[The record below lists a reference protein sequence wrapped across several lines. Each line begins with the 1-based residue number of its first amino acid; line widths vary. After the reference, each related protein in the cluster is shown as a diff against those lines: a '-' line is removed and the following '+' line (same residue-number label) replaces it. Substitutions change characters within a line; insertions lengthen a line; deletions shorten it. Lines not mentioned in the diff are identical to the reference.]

1 MQARTIA
8 ISDIHG
14 HTQALDAILAAIE
27 PRPADTLVFLG
38 DYVDLGPDS
47 KGVLER
53 LLGLGKQFHVVAL
66 MGNHEEMMVGA
77 REGRSDLRFWMNFGA
92 RETLESYGDAGD
104 LRLVPSEHFR
114 FLKGL
119 PLFYETET
127 HFFIHANYDPN
138 RPLDQQESATALWKH
153 LNEIPLP
160 HASGKIAVV
169 GHTPQES
176 QRVLDLP
183 HLKCIDTGCGHGG
196 LLTALEIGRDGKR
209 WQVDEFGRQPGR

>member
-1 MQARTIA
+1 MQPRTIA

-14 HTQALDAILAAIE
+14 HAQALDALLAAIE
-27 PRPADTLVFLG
+27 PLPVDTLVFLG

-53 LLGLGKQFHVVAL
+53 LFDLGKQFHVVAL

-92 RETLESYGDAGD
+92 RETLESYGHAGD
-104 LRLVPSEHFR
+104 LRLVPSEHLW

-127 HFFIHANYDPN
+127 HFFIHANYNPS
-138 RPLDQQESATALWKH
+138 RPLDQQETATALWKH
-153 LNEIPLP
+153 LEEIPPP
-160 HASGKIAVV
+160 HVSGKIAVV
-169 GHTPQES
+169 GHTPQKNG
-176 QRVLDLP
+176 RIVDLL
-183 HLKCIDTGCGHGG
+183 HLKCIDSGCGYGG
-196 LLTALEIGRDGKR
+196 LLTALDVGRGQI